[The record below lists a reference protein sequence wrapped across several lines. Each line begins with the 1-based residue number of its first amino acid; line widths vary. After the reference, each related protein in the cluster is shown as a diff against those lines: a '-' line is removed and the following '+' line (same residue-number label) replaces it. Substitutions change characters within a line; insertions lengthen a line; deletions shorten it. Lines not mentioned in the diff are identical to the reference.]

1 MKKYILSFIITFFYA
16 LLIFKI
22 NIFNYNLIYLKYYT
36 IILFFILSLFLY
48 NSIIEDIKSK
58 EISDI
63 YTIPIFIIGLLNF
76 MNINN
81 FMIVLTILTTIKYV
95 SALIYKK
102 EAFGEADLIIY
113 TGLSSFFPLKND
125 LYIFI
130 TTNIIAIIYYIYYKK
145 EDFIPMIPFLYIS
158 IYINIIY
165 YILYKQIF

>member
-130 TTNIIAIIYYIYYKK
+130 TTNIIAIIYYT
-145 EDFIPMIPFLYIS
+145 FLYIS